1 MRAARDVASVLATH
15 PGLHVAS
22 WNVGQGEIRLRGIEA
37 GEDGHSLSIRVLRL
51 PLPRVVGLVDAA
63 LADPAAE
70 GNVTAED
77 VTVTIGTTTVKLKRI
92 DLGGTSLGRADLDAL
107 LDPKA
112 PDGLEARLRK
122 LSAKAVAIP
131 EIAVDDATPGSQRHG
146 LVRDVALANVVA
158 GKASAASAKEVTFAL
173 TDGDQAANVASGP
186 IEVANVDLA
195 GLAHVAT
202 TRRVEESEPLKPLLD
217 KLAISALKVSN
228 VTRNAGLEIGSIT
241 ATGVAAR
248 PLARALDGALVAAPG
263 SGSDTALFYADLAS
277 SVAVATLDVADV
289 ASHGKTGDDE
299 TRLSAAQLGLKDVG
313 AGKVGGLHLRDFR
326 LEGTYAKL
334 GVGSAD
340 IGTFAIPK
348 PGADARTAARPGTLD
363 VGRITVDIAP
373 RGDKPQN
380 DKPPSD
386 LSFTIDHLALAQE
399 GGPTSIPTSGSATVE
414 KLGFDLAADGGTATH
429 LLHEMGYRH
438 ATVSGAFSSSYDAG
452 AQELT
457 VHKLTVNEPAMGSL
471 QLALRLANVSQ
482 DVLSTDPQTVQ
493 ASAIAVL
500 AKSLDLKIVDAGL
513 FEKALALKA
522 QQDGIALADER
533 AFGIDFFQNKLPL
546 VLGGGAGISQVGKA
560 VAQFIAEPKSL
571 HVSIDSKQGLGVGAM
586 GMLADPGALLD
597 TLDIHATANE

>member
-1 MRAARDVASVLATH
+1 M
-15 PGLHVAS
+15 
-22 WNVGQGEIRLRGIEA
+22 
-37 GEDGHSLSIRVLRL
+37 
-51 PLPRVVGLVDAA
+51 
-63 LADPAAE
+63 
-70 GNVTAED
+70 
-77 VTVTIGTTTVKLKRI
+77 
-92 DLGGTSLGRADLDAL
+92 
-107 LDPKA
+107 
-112 PDGLEARLRK
+112 
-122 LSAKAVAIP
+122 AIP
-131 EIAVDDATPGSQRHG
+131 EIAVDDTTSGSQRHG

-158 GKASAASAKEVTFAL
+158 GKASAASARETTLAL

-186 IEVANVDLA
+186 IEAANVDLA

-202 TRRVEESEPLKPLLD
+202 TRRADDSEPLKPLLD
-217 KLAISALKVSN
+217 KLAIAALKVSN

-248 PLARALDGALVAAPG
+248 PLAQALDGAMVAAPG
-263 SGSDTALFYADLAS
+263 SSPDTALYYADLAS
-277 SVAVATLDVADV
+277 SLAVATLDVADV
-289 ASHGKTGDDE
+289 ASHGKAGDDE

-313 AGKVGGLHLRDFR
+313 TGKVGGLHLRDFR

-340 IGTFAIPK
+340 VGTFAIPK

-363 VGRITVDIAP
+363 IGRITVDITP
-373 RGDKPQN
+373 RDKPRD
-380 DKPPSD
+380 DKAQADSRTSD
-386 LSFTIDHLALAQE
+386 LSFTVDHLALAQQ
-399 GGPTSIPTSGSATVE
+399 GGATSIPTSGSATVQN
-414 KLGFDLAADGGTATH
+414 LGFDLAADGGTATH

-438 ATVSGAFSSSYDAG
+438 ATVSGVFTSSYDAG

-457 VHKLTVNEPAMGSL
+457 IHKLTVNEPAMGSL

-500 AKSLDLKIVDAGL
+500 AKSLDLRVVNAGL

-522 QQDGIALADER
+522 QQDGIAIADER
-533 AFGIDFFQNKLPL
+533 AFGIDFFQSKLPL
-546 VLGGGAGISQVGKA
+546 VLGGGAGISQVGRA

-571 HVSIDSKQGLGVGAM
+571 HVSIESKQGLGVGAM